1 MLLRILRLLVG
12 ALFIFS
18 GMVKLNDPMGF
29 SFKLTEYFTKFSM
42 KFLEPV
48 TLYLAIIICVV
59 EVIAGLM
66 LIIGY
71 KPKLVSWVM
80 LLTIIF
86 FTFLTGFTYVT
97 GYVNPA
103 AYDED
108 ARKEAIIKKES
119 LDFWQEFNEG
129 HMLVNDCGCFGDAI
143 PLKPKESFIKDLVL
157 LALILY
163 IFKKRKEIVPV
174 YAESPSM
181 NLSIASG
188 VISLGFGIYCYLY
201 MPIKDFRPYK
211 AGTNIVEG
219 MKIPP
224 GAPTDSFAVFFQYHH
239 QVTGQDSF
247 CDANHIPWQD
257 TNWVVD
263 MRGYRNIKVREGYK
277 PEIHDF
283 VATDK
288 IGADITEDLLKEPNA
303 LLIISYNMDKASVE
317 DFKAFKQYESL
328 QQKGYKIYVW
338 TSTLIPTAE
347 KKLKEAGLSY
357 PILNGDQTML
367 KTVIRSNPGLTYL
380 KKGVVA
386 GHYGFRRLPSPES
399 LK

>member
-1 MLLRILRLLVG
+1 
-12 ALFIFS
+12 
-18 GMVKLNDPMGF
+18 
-29 SFKLTEYFTKFSM
+29 M
-42 KFLEPV
+42 KFLEPI

-71 KPKLVSWVM
+71 KSKMVSWVM

-108 ARKEAIIKKES
+108 ARKDAIAKKES
-119 LDFWQEFNEG
+119 LAFWQDFNEG

-163 IFKKRKEIVPV
+163 IFKKRNEIQPAF
-174 YAESPSM
+174 AEKPSM
-181 NLSIASG
+181 NLSVASG
-188 VISLGFGIYCYLY
+188 VISLGFGVYCYMY
-201 MPIKDFRPYK
+201 MPMIDFRPYK
-211 AGTNIVEG
+211 VGSNIVEG
-219 MKIPP
+219 MKIPE
-224 GAPTDSFAVFFQYHH
+224 GAPTDSFAVFFTYHH
-239 QVTGQDSF
+239 KITGKDSV
-247 CDANHIPWQD
+247 CDANSIPWQD
-257 TNWVVD
+257 TNWVCD
-263 MRGYRNIKVREGYK
+263 MSKYRNVKVREGYK
-277 PEIHDF
+277 PKIHDF

-303 LLIISYNMDKASVE
+303 LLIISYNMDKASASN
-317 DFKAFKQYESL
+317 FKAFKQYEGL
-328 QQKGYKIYVW
+328 QKNGYKIYVW
-338 TSTLIPTAE
+338 TSTLIPDAE
-347 KKLKEAGLSY
+347 KKMKEAGLNY

-367 KTVIRSNPGLTYL
+367 KTMIRSNPGLTHL

-386 GHYGFRRLPSPES
+386 GHYSFRQLPSPES